1 MAIGR
6 ITGPLLKANLIRDGV
21 DLAFETDLLYLNV
34 TDARIGINT
43 NSPQY
48 DLDVNGTT
56 RTTDLTVVN
65 QLNVGDLTVTGNTI
79 SSTQNTISFIASGG
93 EATVY
98 HSRLIVNDIELN
110 GNTISTT
117 VSNSN
122 LELNPNGT
130 GIVDI
135 QSSARVDG
143 DLHIVG
149 NISADGNFVIKGDI
163 TIGDEP
169 SDTITINAAI
179 KSSLIPETSNTYS
192 LGNSGR
198 RWKDLY
204 SNSITAENLNLTS
217 FDIGSLNFSD
227 TTITTT
233 SSSDLIIDPSGT
245 GRVIIGHFA
254 IFENT
259 ITNFVSGSVTEISHT
274 GNGYFKINGT
284 NAFIPPVGNS
294 SQRPPSG
301 IEVGGMMR
309 YNTDSRAIEVW
320 DEVASNWVSP
330 SGTIGAISEGT
341 ANDIAIAYALTLG

>member
-6 ITGPLLKANLIRDGV
+6 ISGPLLKQNLIRDGV
-21 DLAFETDLLYLNV
+21 DLAFETDLLYLDV
-34 TDARIGINT
+34 TNARIGINT

-48 DLDVNGTT
+48 DLDINGTT
-56 RTTDLTVVN
+56 RTTDLTVTN
-65 QLNVGDLTVTGNTI
+65 QFNVGDLTVTGNTI
-79 SSTQNTISFIASGG
+79 SSTQNTINFIASGG
-93 EATVY
+93 EATIY

-122 LELNPNGT
+122 LELNPNGI

-135 QSSARVDG
+135 QSSATVNG
-143 DLHIVG
+143 DLHVTG
-149 NISADGNFVIKGDI
+149 NISAVGNVVIRGDI
-163 TIGDEP
+163 TIGDENT
-169 SDTITINAAI
+169 DTVTINAAI
-179 KSSLIPETSNTYS
+179 QSNLVPETTNTYD
-192 LGNSGR
+192 LGSSSF
-198 RWKDLY
+198 RWKDVY
-204 SNSITAENLNLTS
+204 ANSVTAQNLNLTS
-217 FDIGSLNFSD
+217 FDIGSLNFAN

-233 SSSDLIIDPSGT
+233 SSSDLILDPNGT

-254 IFENT
+254 FYENR
-259 ITNFVSGSVTEISHT
+259 ITNYVNGSVTEISHT

-284 NAFIPPVGNS
+284 NAFIPPSGNS
-294 SQRPPSG
+294 AQRPPSG
-301 IEVGGMMR
+301 LEVGGMMR

-320 DEVASNWVSP
+320 DDSVNSWVSP